1 MSPNILTAIKNISN
15 FKTNNMG
22 EYFKDYAGNKIK
34 TARQQIEYYVKDAIS
49 GSFNSVKDKKPT
61 DRYNGLFSYSGSK
74 TQPPDM
80 IIRGGDSLVIKTIKT
95 YKGSFTINNSPP
107 KDRLMWNDP
116 WIIKNCRRIDG
127 GQWTSKDLFYVIGW
141 IEKRRMKY
149 LNFIQGSCFLPE
161 QKFYNKKTD
170 DLKKNI
176 YKFLESEGLEAN
188 RTIALGKVTNID
200 PLAITNLRI
209 KAVWRI
215 KNPLKIFSDTFSYD
229 KKQEFTL
236 IALMLKNKFDSFP
249 KKDIDAI
256 INDKQ
261 IEIKDVK
268 IKNPNNPQKKI
279 DAKLIT
285 ASW

>member
-22 EYFKDYAGNKIK
+22 EYFKEYAGNKIK
-34 TARQQIEYYVKDAIS
+34 TARQQMEYYVKDAIS

-61 DRYNGLFSYSGSK
+61 DRYKGLFSYLGSK

-80 IIRGGDSLVIKTIKT
+80 IIRDGDALVIKTIKT

-107 KDRLMWNDP
+107 KDRLMWNDS

-249 KKDIDAI
+249 KKDIDPI

-261 IEIKDVK
+261 IEIEDVK

>member
-15 FKTNNMG
+15 FKTNNMT
-22 EYFKDYAGNKIK
+22 EYFKDYAPSKIK
-34 TARQQIEYYVKDAIS
+34 TVREQTEYYVKDAIS
-49 GSFNSVKDKKPT
+49 DSFNSVKDKKLA
-61 DRYNGLFSYSGSK
+61 DRYNGVFSYIGNK
-74 TQPPDM
+74 NQPPDM
-80 IIRGGDSLVIKTIKT
+80 IIRSGDALVVKTVKT

-107 KDRLMWNDP
+107 KDRLMWNDS
-116 WIIKNCRRIDG
+116 WIMKNCRRIDG
-127 GQWTSKDLFYVIGW
+127 GQWTSKDLFYVISW

-149 LNFIQGSCFLPE
+149 LIFIQGRCFIPE
-161 QKFYNKKTD
+161 QKFYNKKIA

-176 YKFLESEGLEAN
+176 FNYLESEGLEAN

-236 IALMLKNKFDSFP
+236 IALIFKNKFDSFP
-249 KKDIDAI
+249 KNDIDAI
-256 INDKQ
+256 MKDKQ

-268 IKNPNNPQKKI
+268 IKNPNDPQNKV
-279 DAKLIT
+279 DAKLII

>member
-34 TARQQIEYYVKDAIS
+34 TVRQQMEYYVKDAIS

-61 DRYNGLFSYSGSK
+61 DRYNGVFSYLGNK
-74 TQPPDM
+74 MQPPDM
-80 IIRGGDSLVIKTIKT
+80 IIQGGDALVIKTIKT

-107 KDRLMWNDP
+107 KDRLMWNDS

-176 YKFLESEGLEAN
+176 YNYLESEGLEAN

-249 KKDIDAI
+249 KKDIDVI
-256 INDKQ
+256 LKDKQ
-261 IEIKDVK
+261 IEIEDVK